1 MRQEKLQGSSVWNK
15 LANNPSE
22 TYQYRGKLVDNSIQG
37 KGEFKWPDG
46 RQYFGEFL
54 RGTMNG
60 FGKLTWTDQYGG
72 KATYKGE
79 FVNNLFHGKG
89 RLIWSNGD
97 IYEGTF
103 NLVHNKLTIYRNVRK
118 WKLLRSRS
126 IFLGR
131 R

>member
-1 MRQEKLQGSSVWNK
+1 
-15 LANNPSE
+15 
-22 TYQYRGKLVDNSIQG
+22 
-37 KGEFKWPDG
+37 
-46 RQYFGEFL
+46 
-54 RGTMNG
+54 MNG

-97 IYEGTF
+97 IYEGTSI
-103 NLVHNKLTIYRNVRK
+103 LAHNKLTIYRNVRK
-118 WKLLRSRS
+118 WQLFRPRS
-126 IFLGR
+126 ILLGR